1 MKHSKILI
9 ISILLSLIFTPVNA
23 ESTKL
28 LNLYK
33 QAENYDTEIFA
44 AQSAYL
50 AEREN
55 ESIALA
61 SALPKLNASVS
72 SSRTNS
78 NSDLQGNDTYKST
91 SYSVSLSQSLI
102 NLPTWYT
109 LSSSEQNSLRAEAV
123 YLAAQQNLILN
134 VSSAY
139 FNVLREEENLR
150 SDQSQEAA
158 VKRQY
163 EQAKEQ
169 FDVGLIAVTDVHK
182 AQASYDASQTNRIRS
197 EGNLTIAK
205 VSLYRLTGTTINNL
219 GALKADFPI
228 TMDTS
233 QGVEQWTETASAHNL
248 DIKIARFAL
257 KSLEKDLKSKRAT
270 HLPTLDLTANY
281 SFNELSNA
289 KTSIPDLTRPEDE
302 QSSIS
307 ISLNVPIYSG
317 GAVQAGARQTRH
329 LVEQARHQLISTQ
342 RQAEVDVKTEY
353 INIKTNI
360 QTIEALKQN
369 IVSHE
374 SALEATR
381 EGYNV
386 GTRNIVEVLNA
397 ERNYFT
403 ALKDYA
409 NARFD
414 FVESTL
420 RIKRAVGTLNVK
432 DLEELNAWF
441 AS

>member
-1 MKHSKILI
+1 M
-9 ISILLSLIFTPVNA
+9 SILLGLVITPVNA
-23 ESTKL
+23 ENTSL
-28 LNLYK
+28 LSLYK
-33 QAENYDTEIFA
+33 LAENYDAEIFS
-44 AQSAYL
+44 AQSAFL

-61 SALPKLNASVS
+61 SALPTLNATLS
-72 SSRTNS
+72 SGRTNS
-78 NSDLQGNDTYKST
+78 NSDSRGDDTYKTT

-109 LSSSEQNSLRAEAV
+109 LSSSEQNSLRAESL
-123 YLAAQQNLILN
+123 YLSAQQNLILS

-169 FDVGLIAVTDVHK
+169 FDVGLIAVTDVHE
-182 AQASYDASQTNRIRS
+182 AQASYDASRTSRIRS

-205 VSLYRLTGTTINNL
+205 VSLSRLTGSTINNL
-219 GALKADFPI
+219 NALKADFPI
-228 TMDTS
+228 SMDTS
-233 QGVEQWTETASAHNL
+233 QDIDQWTETATSHNL
-248 DIKIARFAL
+248 NIKIARYAL
-257 KSLEKDLKSKRAT
+257 KSLEKDFKAKMAT
-270 HLPTLDLTANY
+270 HLPTLDLNANY
-281 SFNELSNA
+281 NFEELSNR
-289 KTSIPDLTRPEDE
+289 KTGNPNFTRPEDE

-307 ISLNVPIYSG
+307 ISLNLPLYSG
-317 GAVQAGARQTRH
+317 GAVQAAARQTRH
-329 LVEQARHQLISTQ
+329 LVEQARHELISTQ
-342 RQAEVDVKTEY
+342 RKAHVDVKTEY

-360 QTIEALKQN
+360 QTVDALKQN
-369 IVSHE
+369 IVSNE

-386 GTRNIVEVLNA
+386 GTRNIVEVLDA

-414 FVESTL
+414 YVESTL
-420 RIKRAVGTLNVK
+420 RIKRAVGTLNVT
-432 DLEELNAWF
+432 DLEALNVWLTP
-441 AS
+441 